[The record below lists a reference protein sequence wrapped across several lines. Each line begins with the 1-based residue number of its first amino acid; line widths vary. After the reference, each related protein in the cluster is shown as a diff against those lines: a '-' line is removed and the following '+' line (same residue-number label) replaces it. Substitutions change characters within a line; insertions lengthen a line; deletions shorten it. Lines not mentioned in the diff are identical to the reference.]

1 MLAMALL
8 VVDASAFAALLFA
21 EPKADEIAARLDGAE
36 LAAPQLMAYEIA
48 NVAATKLK
56 RRLLTREGA
65 AAVMEVFRRLDL
77 RLHAVDAT
85 DAFETAAR
93 TGLTAY
99 DGAYLWLAQALGA
112 GLVTLDQRIARAAE
126 LETRR

>member
-8 VVDASAFAALLFA
+8 VVDASALAALLFA

-36 LAAPQLMAYEIA
+36 LAAPQLLPYEIA
-48 NVAATKLK
+48 NVAATKLR

-77 RLHAVDAT
+77 RFHAVDAS
-85 DAFETAAR
+85 DAFDTATR

-112 GLVTLDQRIARAAE
+112 ELVTLDRRVERAAD
-126 LETRR
+126 LEARR